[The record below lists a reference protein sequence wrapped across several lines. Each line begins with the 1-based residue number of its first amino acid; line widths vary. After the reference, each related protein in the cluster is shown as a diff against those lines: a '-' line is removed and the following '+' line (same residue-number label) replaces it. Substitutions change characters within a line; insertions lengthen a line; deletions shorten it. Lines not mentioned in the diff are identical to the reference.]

1 MKTDNAIRRQI
12 SDWEQAFDSR
22 EDLRILEIKL
32 RGNKV
37 TEVLGEITTPNGSVK
52 SAKWDEAGHC
62 FYRGRRVKEYDIVF
76 EK

>member
-22 EDLRILEIKL
+22 DDSRILEIKL
-32 RGNKV
+32 RGNKD
-37 TEVLGEITTPNGSVK
+37 TEVLGEITTPNGRVK

-62 FYRGRRVKEYDIVF
+62 FYSGRRVKEYDIVF

>member
-22 EDLRILEIKL
+22 EDLCILEIKL
-32 RGNKV
+32 QGNKV
-37 TEVLGEITTPNGSVK
+37 TEVLGKIKTPNGRVK

-62 FYRGRRVKEYDIVF
+62 FYSGRRVKEHDIVF

>member
-12 SDWEQAFDSR
+12 SDWEQAFNSR

-37 TEVLGEITTPNGSVK
+37 TEVLGEIITSNGRVR

-62 FYRGRRVKEYDIVF
+62 FYSGRRVKEYDIVF
-76 EK
+76 GK